1 MKHIEN
7 KTKRM
12 LEIEEEKGE
21 CIEEILRSMFVDE
34 NKSID
39 TITKELRL
47 SYVTTIKW
55 LKQAGIY
62 SRRLNI

>member
-1 MKHIEN
+1 MKKIIN
-7 KTKRM
+7 KSKKM
-12 LEIEEEKGE
+12 KEIEKIKGE
-21 CIEEILRSMFVDE
+21 CVEEILRSMFVDE

-39 TITKELRL
+39 TITKELKL

>member
-1 MKHIEN
+1 MKQIKRKSKKMIDIE
-7 KTKRM
+7 KD
-12 LEIEEEKGE
+12 KGE

-34 NKSID
+34 NKSIID
-39 TITKELRL
+39 ITNELDL
-47 SYVTTIKW
+47 SYATTISW